1 MSLVSRDGHL
11 GLQTTTATCVSRA
24 QVTSTHG
31 TGSPTSAET
40 QPPCPLDR
48 LARQHT
54 HDGQTAEQ
62 LAGEIINA
70 AATPARTSI
79 LCLRLPSRP
88 AAILWRVITSIVLTF
103 QRQPSWAGSHVSEE
117 GFVRVS
123 PAITDS
129 DASASVV
136 DIVGPLRVVAA
147 CLHIAPRAIG
157 WRDHPSTS
165 GAVLPVPMGHS
176 GTIA

>member
-1 MSLVSRDGHL
+1 MSLVSRDGHR
-11 GLQTTTATCVSRA
+11 GLQATTATCVSRA

-62 LAGEIINA
+62 LAGEIISA
-70 AATPARTSI
+70 AATPARTTI

-88 AAILWRVITSIVLTF
+88 AAILWRVITSIVLAL
-103 QRQPSWAGSHVSEE
+103 QRQPSWAWSHVGEE
-117 GFVRVS
+117 VLVGL
-123 PAITDS
+123 PPIANG
-129 DASASVV
+129 DASTSVV
-136 DIVGPLRVVAA
+136 DIVRPLRVVAA
-147 CLHIAPRAIG
+147 RLHIAPRTIG

-176 GTIA
+176 GTIT